1 MESLEALGYHIHHEG
16 ATTLIVKPE
25 VDAAKIPLSGPI
37 GRPTTLKGRRQL
49 RFLEPDLIVREVVHG
64 GLFASLSSD
73 RFLSP
78 ARSIRELSINAYL
91 ISNRVPTP
99 EIMALRIIR
108 SGWYKNIAVISRLVP
123 KATDLIAYLAT
134 AHEDAGRRF
143 EQAGELVRRLHDL
156 KVYHADLHLKNF
168 LLDSSGGMWVLD
180 LDKAWRLPALPSILQ
195 TMNIRRF
202 FRSCRKWSRKG
213 RIILP
218 PDYGARFM
226 KGYHSRSV
234 V

>member
-1 MESLEALGYHIHHEG
+1 VERLKELGYRILKEG

-25 VDAAKIPLSGPI
+25 VDAARIPRTGPI
-37 GRPTTLKGRRQL
+37 GRPTTHKGRRQL

-91 ISNRVPTP
+91 ISSGVPTP
-99 EIMALRIIR
+99 EIMALRVIQN
-108 SGWYKNIAVISRLVP
+108 GWYQTIAVVSRLVP

-134 AHEDAGRRF
+134 AHEDAGQRF
-143 EQAGELVRRLHDL
+143 EQIGELVRRMHDL

-168 LLDSSGGMWVLD
+168 LLDSGGAVWVLD
-180 LDKAWRLPALPSILQ
+180 LDKAWHVPTLPSILQ
-195 TMNIRRF
+195 AMNIRRF
-202 FRSCRKWSRKG
+202 FRSCRKWSHKG

-218 PDYGARFM
+218 PDYVARFM
-226 KGYHSRSV
+226 KGYRSRTAV
-234 V
+234 

>member
-1 MESLEALGYHIHHEG
+1 MESLAALGYHIHHEG
-16 ATTLIVKPE
+16 ATTLIMKPE
-25 VDAAKIPLSGPI
+25 IDAAKIPLTGPI

-91 ISNRVPTP
+91 ISKGVPTP
-99 EIMALRIIR
+99 EIMALRIIHN
-108 SGWYKNIAVISRLVP
+108 GWYKNIAVISRLVP

-134 AHEDAGRRF
+134 PRENAGQCFEDSGR
-143 EQAGELVRRLHDL
+143 LVRQMHDL
-156 KVYHADLHLKNF
+156 KVFHADLHLKNF
-168 LLDSSGGMWVLD
+168 LLDSGGTIWLLD
-180 LDKAWRLPALPSILQ
+180 LDKAWRLPAFPSILK
-195 TMNIRRF
+195 TMNIQRF
-202 FRSCRKWSRKG
+202 FRSCRKWSRRG

-218 PDYGARFM
+218 PDHVARFM

>member
-1 MESLEALGYHIHHEG
+1 MESLKSLGYHIHHEG
-16 ATTLIVKPE
+16 ATTLVIKAE
-25 VDAAKIPLSGPI
+25 IDAAKIPLTGPI

-49 RFLEPDLIVREVVHG
+49 RFLEPDLIVREVAHG

-73 RFLSP
+73 RFLTP

-91 ISNRVPTP
+91 ISSGVPTP
-99 EIMALRIIR
+99 EIMALRIIQN
-108 SGWYKNIAVISRLVP
+108 GWYKNIAVISRLVP
-123 KATDLIAYLAT
+123 KATDLIAFLAT
-134 AHEDAGRRF
+134 PRDDVGHCF
-143 EQAGELVRRLHDL
+143 EQAGELVRRMHDL

-168 LLDSSGGMWVLD
+168 LLDSGGGMWVLD
-180 LDKAWRLPALPSILQ
+180 LDKAWRLPALPSVLKA
-195 TMNIRRF
+195 MNIRRF
-202 FRSCRKWSRKG
+202 FRSCRKWSRSG

-218 PDYGARFM
+218 PDYVARFM